1 MKTKVTVIGLGYV
14 GLGLAINVSRKFQ
27 VIGLDLDENKIL
39 KLNQGSSYIED
50 ISEFELKQAVN
61 SGNFIPTSGP
71 ALISESEVVIICV
84 PTPLDSNRNPD
95 LTYISKACDLIA
107 SNLLN
112 PALIINESTS
122 YPGTLREFISK
133 RISSQSKIEHE
144 YAVSPERVD
153 PGNTKWT
160 QKNTPR
166 LVAGLTEEATKRAS
180 AFYQNFCDE
189 ILEVSSPEI
198 AETAK
203 LFENTFRQVNIALVN
218 ELAIICNA
226 LQINVNDVIN
236 AAATKPYG
244 FMKFNPGPGVGGHC
258 IPVDPTYLAFK
269 AEQAGIKARFID
281 LSNEINLDMPK
292 YVIKR
297 SEELLGN
304 LKDKKL
310 VLVGVAY
317 KSDIADIRETPAEL
331 IKNLAISKGAKVEWF
346 DPLVENWDSGKVNSL
361 QKGNYDL
368 AIVQT
373 LHNTMNQNEIKESA
387 DFVLDC
393 TGKLNNV
400 ESI

>member
-14 GLGLAINVSRKFQ
+14 GLGLAINASRKFQ

-144 YAVSPERVD
+144 FAVSPERVD

-189 ILEVSSPEI
+189 IIEVSSPEI

-269 AEQAGIKARFID
+269 AEQSGIKARFID

-346 DPLVENWDSGKVNSL
+346 DPLVENWESGKVNSL
-361 QKGNYDL
+361 QKGKYDL

-387 DFVLDC
+387 DVVLDC

>member
-14 GLGLAINVSRKFQ
+14 GLGLAINASRKFQ

-50 ISEFELKQAVN
+50 ISEFVLKQAVN
-61 SGNFIPTSGP
+61 SGNFTPTSDP
-71 ALISESEVVIICV
+71 ALISDSEVVIICV

-269 AEQAGIKARFID
+269 AEQSGIKARFID

-346 DPLVENWDSGKVNSL
+346 DPLVENWESGKVNSL
-361 QKGNYDL
+361 QKGKYDL

-387 DFVLDC
+387 EVVLDC